1 MRESIYDMEFIHLGN
16 NKLYELNPVKNFS
29 GFANKPVGGLWASAY
44 KLDEFGHRS
53 NWERYAYASEIRFYE
68 EYEYI
73 RFKIKRCPTV
83 SPLVL
88 IINSLEDLD
97 KLDRAL
103 FNTIRNTKDGNK
115 YLCLNFE
122 LIAQIYDAFYLTENG
137 ESELSCIGPEYGY
150 VPFNYW
156 DCDTLIVFNKSI
168 IKITDKGED

>member
-1 MRESIYDMEFIHLGN
+1 MRKSIYYIEFIHLVN
-16 NKLYELNPVKNFS
+16 NELYELNPIDNFS
-29 GFANKPVGGLWASAY
+29 GFANKPIGGLWASAY

-73 RFKIKRCPTV
+73 RFKIKC
-83 SPLVL
+83 SSIVL

-97 KLDRAL
+97 KLDRKL
-103 FNTIRNTKDGNK
+103 FNSIATTKDGNK

-122 LIAQIYDAFYLTENG
+122 LIAEMYDAFYLTENG
-137 ESELSCIGPEYGY
+137 EKELSCIGPEYGY

-156 DCDTLIVFNKSI
+156 DCDTLIVFNKNA
-168 IKITDKGED
+168 IKITDKGEE